1 MIASYPKIWNLGHPH
16 IAELF
21 FDEVRVEEKVDGS
34 QFSFGV
40 LNGELVCRSK
50 GVQLNLDEPEKMF
63 AKAVETAR
71 ELEPRLQA
79 GWVYRGEY
87 LQKPH
92 HNALAYDRVPMR
104 HIVLFDIMIGEESYL
119 NRNSLVEEGERL
131 GLEIV
136 PEVFRGKVEDA
147 AQFEKLMDRV
157 SFLGGAKIEGLVI
170 KNHTRFGK
178 DGKSLLGKF
187 VSSEFR
193 EIHAGEWKKANPTS
207 SDIRQILAGKF
218 CTEARWHKAVQ
229 HLAERGE
236 LLNDPKDIGPLMRET
251 HKDIETECVE
261 QIAQELLKWAM
272 PELKRT
278 ACRGLSEWYKQQLV
292 KKQFEGQ

>member
-1 MIASYPKIWNLGHPH
+1 MITSYPKIWNLGHPH

-40 LNGELVCRSK
+40 LDGNLVCRSK
-50 GVQLNLDEPEKMF
+50 GVELNLDEPEKMF
-63 AKAVETAR
+63 VKAVETAR
-71 ELEPRLQA
+71 ELMPFLTP

-92 HNALAYDRVPMR
+92 HNALAYDRVPNK
-104 HIVLFDIMIGEESYL
+104 HIVLFDIMVGEESYTL
-119 NRNSLVEEGERL
+119 RETLVQQAAML
-131 GLEIV
+131 GLEVV

-193 EIHAGEWKKANPTS
+193 EIHAGEWKKANPS
-207 SDIRQILAGKF
+207 GSDIRQILAAKF
-218 CTEARWHKAVQ
+218 CTEARWRKAVQ

-261 QIAQELLKWAM
+261 LIAQELLKWAM
-272 PELKRT
+272 PELKRS
-278 ACRGLSEWYKQQLV
+278 ACRGLPEWYKQQLV